1 MDEAGIG
8 PVSSLN
14 WLFFAVAVWQLWW
27 MLIFAFPTEND
38 GPSVQQAD
46 GDPQEWTVG
55 LKTPFE
61 NGKVNT

>member
-1 MDEAGIG
+1 
-8 PVSSLN
+8 
-14 WLFFAVAVWQLWW
+14 